1 MSNLIERAKVNTIKL
16 LCDVYPENLNA
27 ILSYCDEVHPNLDP
41 DFTPNQLIENGE
53 GEKVLLFLIREL
65 QDV

>member
-1 MSNLIERAKVNTIKL
+1 MSNLIERAKVSTIKL
-16 LCDVYPENLNA
+16 LCDKFPEDLDA
-27 ILSYCDEVHPNLDP
+27 ILTFNDKINPSLDP
-41 DFTPNQLIENGE
+41 DLTPNQLIESGH